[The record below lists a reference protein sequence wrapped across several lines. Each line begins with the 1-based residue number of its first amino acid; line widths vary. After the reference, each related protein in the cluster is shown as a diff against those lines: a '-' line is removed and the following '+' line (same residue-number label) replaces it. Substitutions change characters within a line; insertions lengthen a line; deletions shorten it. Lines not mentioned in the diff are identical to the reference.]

1 MSWIKPHGT
10 LIHGLLDACKQA
22 SSNPW
27 LILSETAI
35 DDLTLWLAAF
45 DDNLTLTQN
54 DNISNERKR
63 TLLLAVGGLELRK
76 VINSLT
82 LADNKYQALS
92 SGLKHYLQPIVKV
105 LIEQHWF
112 FLRWNEI

>member
-10 LIHGLLDACKQA
+10 
-22 SSNPW
+22 

-82 LADNKYQALS
+82 LADNKYEALS
-92 SGLKHYLQPIVKV
+92 SGLKFLLNNIDFFEIKIKNYQP
-105 LIEQHWF
+105 
-112 FLRWNEI
+112 FLRV